1 MIKAVRTIG
10 VGEAPIVAV
19 RHPPVVPVHHVAV
32 VAINHPAIIPVAA
45 IAIHQP
51 SVVAINHPAIVA
63 ITASVE
69 AAIPTTVQAA
79 IPGPIET
86 AIGATVEIGA
96 TVGILLM
103 PLGAD
108 GAAEISGIVGVA
120 TTGDVARAARAGAQ
134 PAVAKAG
141 EPVPVRAMARA
152 RIGGAARMGAG
163 SAAG

>member
-1 MIKAVRTIG
+1 MIKAVRTVG

-45 IAIHQP
+45 IAI
-51 SVVAINHPAIVA
+51 NHPAIVA

-69 AAIPTTVQAA
+69 AAIPATVQAA
-79 IPGPIET
+79 IPGPIEA

-108 GAAEISGIVGVA
+108 SAAEISGIVGVA

-152 RIGGAARMGAG
+152 RIGGAARMGDG